1 MKEPPMTK
9 TLLRR
14 LRIALALA
22 LAAGLAAP
30 AAASALN
37 VYAASS
43 LRDVFTQID
52 ASPTYNFLG
61 SNVLLTQIQ
70 RGAPADVF
78 ASASPAEPLTLF
90 KQGGCTRPVTFA
102 TNKLVMIVA
111 KGNPKGLASVYRLKP
126 GGFRLAVGNAG
137 VPIGVYTRALLKRL
151 GLSRILT
158 KNTVSQEANVANI
171 VTKIALGS
179 ADAGFAYVTDGRI
192 ASDRVDMVKLPRYAQ
207 PPVRYGICQVI
218 RKGVDAGGASA
229 FIAKVRSATGRNLL
243 KAAGF
248 GLPPAS

>member
-1 MKEPPMTK
+1 MTK
-9 TLLRR
+9 ILLRR
-14 LRIALALA
+14 VRVAIALATA
-22 LAAGLAAP
+22 LGLAAP
-30 AAASALN
+30 ATASALN

-52 ASPTYNFLG
+52 ASPAYNFLG

-78 ASASPAEPLTLF
+78 ASASPAEPQTLF
-90 KQGGCTRPVTFA
+90 RQGGCTRPVTFA

-111 KGNPKGLASVYRLKP
+111 KGNPKGLASVYRLRP
-126 GGFRLAVGNAG
+126 GGFRLAVGNPG
-137 VPIGVYTRALLKRL
+137 VPIGVYTRSLLRRL
-151 GLSRILT
+151 GLSRVLT

-171 VTKIALGS
+171 VTKVALGS

-192 ASDRVDMVKLPRYAQ
+192 ASDRVDIVRLPRYAQ

-218 RKGVDAGGASA
+218 RSGADTAGAAA
-229 FIAKVRSATGRNLL
+229 FIAKVRSDRGRGLL

-248 GLPPAS
+248 GLPPKG